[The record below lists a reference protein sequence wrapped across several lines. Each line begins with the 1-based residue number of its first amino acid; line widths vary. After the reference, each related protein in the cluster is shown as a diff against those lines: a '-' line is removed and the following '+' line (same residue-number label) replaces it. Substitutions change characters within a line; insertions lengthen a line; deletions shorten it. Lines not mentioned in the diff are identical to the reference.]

1 MWLSGHGITKHFR
14 LWIWLFRNSGVKR
27 AGSIEMAASLAQ
39 SEFVYRSGTSP
50 DIYTFTIVSDSMG
63 NISVRDIQ
71 DPYGFV
77 LSPYTLIPQS
87 VTTDIDTAMAQVET
101 ILALTSAVNGT
112 LTFTAETE
120 KSVTFASAFADTNYR
135 VQTTSD
141 VFAPFRITNK
151 TVLGFT
157 IQAGA
162 TVTGSVGYD
171 VFA

>member
-1 MWLSGHGITKHFR
+1 
-14 LWIWLFRNSGVKR
+14 
-27 AGSIEMAASLAQ
+27 MAASLAQ

-50 DIYTFTIVSDSMG
+50 NIYTFTIVSDSLG

-77 LSPYTLIPQS
+77 ISPYTQIPQS
-87 VTTDIDTAMAQVET
+87 VSEDINDAMGQVET

-120 KSVTFASAFADTNYR
+120 KTVTFAEAFSDTTYR
-135 VQTTSD
+135 VQVTSD

-157 IQAGA
+157 VQAGS
-162 TVTGSVGYD
+162 TITGTVGYD

>member
-1 MWLSGHGITKHFR
+1 
-14 LWIWLFRNSGVKR
+14 
-27 AGSIEMAASLAQ
+27 MAASLAQ

-50 DIYTFTIVSDSMG
+50 DIYTFTIVSDSQG

-77 LSPYTLIPQS
+77 ISPYTQIPQS
-87 VTTDIDTAMAQVET
+87 VTTDIGSAMTQVET

-112 LTFTAETE
+112 LTFAAETE
-120 KSVTFASAFADTNYR
+120 KTVTFAEAFSNTNYR

-157 IQAGA
+157 VQAGS
-162 TVTGSVGYD
+162 TITGTVGYD

>member
-1 MWLSGHGITKHFR
+1 
-14 LWIWLFRNSGVKR
+14 
-27 AGSIEMAASLAQ
+27 MAAALAQ
-39 SEFVYRSGTSP
+39 SEFVYQSGTSP
-50 DIYTFTIVSDSMG
+50 DIYTFTIVSDSQG

-77 LSPYTLIPQS
+77 ISPYTQIPQS
-87 VTTDIDTAMAQVET
+87 VTADIGTAMVQVET

-112 LTFTAETE
+112 LTFAAETE
-120 KSVTFASAFADTNYR
+120 KTVTFASAFASTSYR
-135 VQTTSD
+135 VQVTSD

-157 IQAGA
+157 VQSGSTI
-162 TVTGSVGYD
+162 TGTVGYD

>member
-1 MWLSGHGITKHFR
+1 
-14 LWIWLFRNSGVKR
+14 
-27 AGSIEMAASLAQ
+27 MATLAQ
-39 SEFVYRSGTSP
+39 SEFIYRSGVTP
-50 DIYTFTIVSDSMG
+50 NIYTFTIVSDSLG
-63 NISVRDIQ
+63 VISVRDIQ

-77 LSPYTLIPQS
+77 ISPYTKIPQT
-87 VTTDIDTAMAQVET
+87 VTDDIAASMAQVET

-120 KSVTFASAFADTNYR
+120 KVVTFAEAFSNTSYR
-135 VQTTSD
+135 VQVTSD

-157 IQAGA
+157 VQAGS
-162 TVTGSVGYD
+162 TITGTVGYD

>member
-1 MWLSGHGITKHFR
+1 
-14 LWIWLFRNSGVKR
+14 
-27 AGSIEMAASLAQ
+27 MAASLAQ

-50 DIYTFTIVSDSMG
+50 NIYTFTIVSDSQG
-63 NISVRDIQ
+63 TISVRDIQ

-77 LSPYTLIPQS
+77 ISPYTQIPQS
-87 VTTDIDTAMAQVET
+87 VTTDISSAMSTVET
-101 ILALTSAVNGT
+101 ILSLPSAVNGT

-120 KSVTFASAFADTNYR
+120 KTVTFAEAFGDTNYR
-135 VQTTSD
+135 VQVTGD
-141 VFAPFRITNK
+141 IFAPFRITNK
-151 TVLGFT
+151 TVTGFT

>member
-1 MWLSGHGITKHFR
+1 
-14 LWIWLFRNSGVKR
+14 
-27 AGSIEMAASLAQ
+27 MAATLAQ
-39 SEFVYRSGTSP
+39 SEFVYQSGTSP
-50 DIYTFTIVSDSMG
+50 DIYTFTIVSDSQG

-77 LSPYTLIPQS
+77 ISPYTQIPQS
-87 VTTDIDTAMAQVET
+87 VTTDIGTAMAQVET

-112 LTFTAETE
+112 LTFAAETE
-120 KSVTFASAFADTNYR
+120 KTVTFASAFASTSYR
-135 VQTTSD
+135 VQVTSD

-157 IQAGA
+157 VQAGS
-162 TVTGSVGYD
+162 TITGTVGYD

>member
-1 MWLSGHGITKHFR
+1 
-14 LWIWLFRNSGVKR
+14 
-27 AGSIEMAASLAQ
+27 MATLAQ

-50 DIYTFTIVSDSMG
+50 DIYTFTIVSDSQG

-77 LSPYTLIPQS
+77 ISPYTQIPQS
-87 VTTDIDTAMAQVET
+87 VTTDIGSAMTQVET

-112 LTFTAETE
+112 LTFAAETE
-120 KSVTFASAFADTNYR
+120 KTVTFAEAFSNTNYR

-157 IQAGA
+157 VQAGS
-162 TVTGSVGYD
+162 TITGTVGYD

>member
-1 MWLSGHGITKHFR
+1 
-14 LWIWLFRNSGVKR
+14 
-27 AGSIEMAASLAQ
+27 MAATLAQ

-50 DIYTFTIVSDSMG
+50 DIYTFTIVSDSQG

-77 LSPYTLIPQS
+77 ISPYTQIPQS
-87 VTTDIDTAMAQVET
+87 VTTDIGSAMAQVET

-112 LTFTAETE
+112 LTFAAETE
-120 KSVTFASAFADTNYR
+120 KSVTFAEAFSDTSYR
-135 VQTTSD
+135 VQVTSD

-157 IQAGA
+157 VQAGS
-162 TVTGSVGYD
+162 TITGTVGYD
-171 VFA
+171 VFV